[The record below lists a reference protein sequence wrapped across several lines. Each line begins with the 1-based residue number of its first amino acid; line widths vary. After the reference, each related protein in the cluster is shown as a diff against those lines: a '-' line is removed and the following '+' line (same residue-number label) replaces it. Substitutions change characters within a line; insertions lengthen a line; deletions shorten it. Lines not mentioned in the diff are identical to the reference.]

1 MSFRGFLA
9 QPDGAGIKAPKVPG
23 TMDLEELNER
33 AHPEFKRALEA
44 NNTIKL
50 CRTSPV
56 EVWNRQ
62 KRQRQDLARSLR
74 KANISTNRYGLTNE
88 EMKTYRES
96 PDKFENILAAHAA
109 SGVIPYLVDL
119 KISFAA
125 YTRLLCARDVLSDS
139 ICNRESNPDPENLPI
154 GDSLLTSLIFL
165 ELWSRLQPPVFSQPE
180 PNTTIDKWIENI
192 KEQNFALRESAK
204 WGPLCKLY
212 EQLTVDETNFYE
224 PRHDSLDSP
233 DFDSE

>member
-9 QPDGAGIKAPKVPG
+9 QPDGARIKAPKVTG
-23 TMDLEELNER
+23 TMDLEELNAR

-44 NNTIKL
+44 NDTIKL
-50 CRTSPV
+50 RRTSPV
-56 EVWNRQ
+56 EVWRRQ
-62 KRQRQDLARSLR
+62 KRQRQDLARRLR
-74 KANISTNRYGLTNE
+74 KANISTNGYGLTNE

-96 PDKFENILAAHAA
+96 PDKFQNILAAHAA

-119 KISFAA
+119 RISFAT
-125 YTRLLCARDVLSDS
+125 YTRLLCDRYALSDI
-139 ICNRESNPDPENLPI
+139 ICNRESNPDPESLPI

-165 ELWSRLQPPVFSQPE
+165 ELWSRLQPPFSSQRE

-192 KEQNFALRESAK
+192 KEQNFALRESTK
-204 WGPLCKLY
+204 WGRLCELH
-212 EQLTVDETNFYE
+212 EQLTVDQTDFYA
-224 PRHDSLDSP
+224 PRHDSLDSL